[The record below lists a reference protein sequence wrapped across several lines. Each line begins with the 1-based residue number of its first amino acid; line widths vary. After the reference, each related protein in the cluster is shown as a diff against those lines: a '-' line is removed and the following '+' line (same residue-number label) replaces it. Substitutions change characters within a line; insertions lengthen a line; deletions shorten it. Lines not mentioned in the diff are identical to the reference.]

1 MRSAF
6 LFSGLPSWILFL
18 VQSFDTRIR
27 SCSFGCQVPAY
38 QSVASAE
45 KVLGGRGQTWLCDMN
60 IDKGRY
66 VLVARQGQL
75 QEVRMCGT
83 CTYAICF
90 AVKTVTI
97 SFRSIQQLL
106 WLKSAR
112 PRDGKKMAYVS
123 YHQHGCSFALLQ

>member
-1 MRSAF
+1 MRSAL

-45 KVLGGRGQTWLCDMN
+45 KVLGGRGQTWLWDMN

-66 VLVARQGQL
+66 VLVAKQGQL
-75 QEVRMCGT
+75 QEVSMCT
-83 CTYAICF
+83 ACAYVICF
-90 AVKTVTI
+90 ALKTLKM
-97 SFRSIQQLL
+97 SLRSI
-106 WLKSAR
+106 
-112 PRDGKKMAYVS
+112 
-123 YHQHGCSFALLQ
+123 